1 MELNQQA
8 SFIPKKPIVSQPE
21 VGYGEGGFSVVTFIS
36 VILFVLS
43 LSLAA
48 GVTLY
53 QSVKIKQLADKKAS
67 YEKAVNDPNQ
77 APNINKWREMDERL
91 QQASQLLEN
100 HISMNAFLAKIEFQ
114 TVKNVQFTSM
124 DVNPAEQSG
133 ADNSILPKTFKV
145 TFEGIAPGY
154 VEVIQQSDIFA
165 ASKNIGISNPS
176 FDLPVLD
183 DLTGKIKFKGS
194 FYLDKDSI
202 KYAKFLE
209 EISSKSQ

>member
-36 VILFVLS
+36 VILFVIS

-53 QSVKIKQLADKKAS
+53 QSVKLKQLADKEAS
-67 YEKAVNDPNQ
+67 YKKAINDPNQ

-91 QQASQLLEN
+91 KQASQLLEN

-114 TVKNVQFTSM
+114 TVKNVQFTSI
-124 DVNPAEQSG
+124 DVNPTDQSG
-133 ADNSILPKTFKV
+133 ADNSIIPKTFKV
-145 TFEGIAPGY
+145 TFEGVAPGY

>member
-67 YEKAVNDPNQ
+67 YEKAVSDPNQ

-133 ADNSILPKTFKV
+133 TDNSIIPKTFKV
-145 TFEGIAPGY
+145 TFEGVAPGY

>member
-53 QSVKIKQLADKKAS
+53 QSVKIKQLADKEAS
-67 YEKAVNDPNQ
+67 YKKAINDPNQ

-114 TVKNVQFTSM
+114 TVKNVQFTSI
-124 DVNPAEQSG
+124 DVNPADQSG
-133 ADNSILPKTFKV
+133 ADNSIIPKTFKV

>member
-1 MELNQQA
+1 
-8 SFIPKKPIVSQPE
+8 
-21 VGYGEGGFSVVTFIS
+21 
-36 VILFVLS
+36 
-43 LSLAA
+43 
-48 GVTLY
+48 
-53 QSVKIKQLADKKAS
+53 
-67 YEKAVNDPNQ
+67 
-77 APNINKWREMDERL
+77 
-91 QQASQLLEN
+91 
-100 HISMNAFLAKIEFQ
+100 MNAFLAKIEFQ

>member
-53 QSVKIKQLADKKAS
+53 QSVKIKQLADKEAS
-67 YEKAVNDPNQ
+67 YKKAINDPNQ

-100 HISMNAFLAKIEFQ
+100 HISMNAFLAKLEFQ
-114 TVKNVQFTSM
+114 TVKNVQFTSI
-124 DVNPAEQSG
+124 DVNPADQSG
-133 ADNSILPKTFKV
+133 ADNSILPKTFKGQDKIEPAEV
-145 TFEGIAPGY
+145 SNKKVQYLYNDGEDFHFMDPETFEQFQLFSHP
-154 VEVIQQSDIFA
+154 
-165 ASKNIGISNPS
+165 
-176 FDLPVLD
+176 
-183 DLTGKIKFKGS
+183 KFH
-194 FYLDKDSI
+194 
-202 KYAKFLE
+202 
-209 EISSKSQ
+209 